1 MTVTAAEAGAIP
13 VRRRNPRP
21 ASKDTLI
28 PFPEAARRLG
38 RSPDTLR
45 LWHDAGHC
53 PAVVSPG
60 GQWSTYE
67 SFIDAVLASARP
79 RRAGVIEETARDWFA
94 AHTAG
99 RVAGPFTTAATSPA
113 SPPCTMPLD
122 GS

>member
-1 MTVTAAEAGAIP
+1 MTVSVTEAGAI
-13 VRRRNPRP
+13 RARHRDPRP
-21 ASKDTLI
+21 AIKDSLV

-79 RRAGVIEETARDWFA
+79 KRAGAIEEIARDWFA
-94 AHTAG
+94 AHSPE
-99 RVAGPFTTAATSPA
+99 RVA
-113 SPPCTMPLD
+113 
-122 GS
+122 

>member
-1 MTVTAAEAGAIP
+1 MTDTATKAPAG
-13 VRRRNPRP
+13 P
-21 ASKDTLI
+21 ASGLDSLV

-67 SFIDAVLASARP
+67 SFISAVLTSARP
-79 RRAGVIEETARDWFA
+79 KQAGSIEQIARAWFA
-94 AHTAG
+94 ARAPE
-99 RVAGPFTTAATSPA
+99 AMA
-113 SPPCTMPLD
+113 
-122 GS
+122 

>member
-1 MTVTAAEAGAIP
+1 MTVTAAEAGAIR

-21 ASKDTLI
+21 ASKDSLV

-45 LWHDAGHC
+45 LWHAAGHC

-79 RRAGVIEETARDWFA
+79 KRAGVIEEIARDWFA
-94 AHTAG
+94 AHSPEQ
-99 RVAGPFTTAATSPA
+99 VA
-113 SPPCTMPLD
+113 
-122 GS
+122 